1 MILYGYHLPSCTLSI
16 PKLSIGHRQCVGK
29 RLALTEV
36 RLMVATLLKRY
47 DISFLAGQDIDSV
60 VDDMKG
66 QVTAQPGECRFVF
79 TPRKG

>member
-1 MILYGYHLPSCTLSI
+1 
-16 PKLSIGHRQCVGK
+16 
-29 RLALTEV
+29 
-36 RLMVATLLKRY
+36 MVATLLKRY

-60 VDDMKG
+60 VDDMKD